1 MLATALGR
9 GQFVL
14 LTTFRK
20 SGQGVPTPV
29 WYVLA
34 GDDSAYFFTGPET
47 GKAKRIRNNPR
58 VEIAPCSAR
67 GKASGPAV
75 AATVRLLGSH
85 EADQANAMIRKKYG
99 FQWSI
104 FGLVARVRGF
114 KEQVYYELR
123 SAPDA
128 DRQGEPA
135 QQEGNAA

>member
-1 MLATALGR
+1 MLATTLGR
-9 GQFVL
+9 GQFAL

-20 SGQGVPTPV
+20 SGQPVPTPV

-34 GDDSAYFFTGPET
+34 SDDSAYFFTGPET

-58 VEIAPCSAR
+58 VEVAPCSAR
-67 GKASGPAV
+67 GKATGPAV
-75 AATVRLLGSH
+75 AAMVRLLGSP
-85 EADQANAMIRKKYG
+85 EANQANALIRKKYG

-104 FGLVARVRGF
+104 FGLVARIRGF

-128 DRQGEPA
+128 DRQGQPA
-135 QQEGNAA
+135 QQKGDAA